1 MATVQVAGERTLVQR
16 AALIFGWAFV
26 GVGVLGFLVTG
37 ASMEDDPLLAPRL
50 LGLFPLN
57 VMHNV
62 VHLLLGVWG
71 IASAGSFAASKSY
84 AVGAGTIYL
93 LLAVLG
99 VFSPSMFGM
108 VPIGGN
114 DIWLHLLFGLPLLA
128 IGLMAKRPEVIVADR
143 GADRATMT

>member
-1 MATVQVAGERTLVQR
+1 MATVQGARERTLVQR
-16 AALIFGWAFV
+16 AAQLFGWGFV
-26 GVGVLGFLVTG
+26 IVGVLGFLVTG

-62 VHLLLGVWG
+62 VHLVLGVWG
-71 IASAGSFAASKSY
+71 LASAPSFAASKAY
-84 AVGAGTIYL
+84 AIGAGAIYL
-93 LLAVLG
+93 VLAVLG

-114 DIWLHLLFGLPLLA
+114 DIWLHLLFGLPLLL
-128 IGLMAKRPEVIVADR
+128 IGLMARRVVVRGDEVVEERTVAR
-143 GADRATMT
+143 

>member
-128 IGLMAKRPEVIVADR
+128 IGLMAKRPEVIVSDR
-143 GADRATMT
+143 GADRATMP